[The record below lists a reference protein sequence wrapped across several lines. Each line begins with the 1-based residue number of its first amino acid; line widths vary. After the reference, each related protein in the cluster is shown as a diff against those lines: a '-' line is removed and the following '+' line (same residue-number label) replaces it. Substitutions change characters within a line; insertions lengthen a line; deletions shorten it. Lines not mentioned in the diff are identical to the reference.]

1 MFSNSRVFSGTNG
14 LRKEFQNAESFPEL
28 DRRPSDSF
36 HSDVSTGPRAG
47 AADGRADACSS
58 RSPEFFEP
66 KGCGRVLPEAVSGVD
81 HQDNLQRLRG
91 GQDGQRL
98 LAFHEGQHTASD
110 GADRAPNFGVAF
122 RLEYAGLAQIQ
133 RRVPREGPENRS
145 DVGRRR
151 RQARRHVERY
161 ITRTANAGADP
172 RNASQGYE
180 ADAGGRLWISPG
192 PGRRDD

>member
-1 MFSNSRVFSGTNG
+1 MFSIGRVFSGTKG

-28 DRRPSDSF
+28 DRRPNDSF
-36 HSDVSTGPRAG
+36 HSDVSAGPRAG

-58 RSPEFFEP
+58 RSPEFGEP
-66 KGCGRVLPEAVSGVD
+66 KSCGRVLSEAVSSVD
-81 HQDNLQRLRG
+81 DQNDLQWLRGSKDRQRLF
-91 GQDGQRL
+91 
-98 LAFHEGQHTASD
+98 AFHEGQHTASD
-110 GADRAPNFGVAF
+110 GADRASNLSVAF

-172 RNASQGYE
+172 RNAIQGYE
-180 ADAGGRLWISPG
+180 ADAGGRLRISPG